1 MRILHLSSLYHP
13 YRFGGAERV
22 VQALAEGA
30 AASGASVGVAHLV
43 PKRSPD
49 FTHND
54 VEIFPLAH
62 RNPLWIEQSKRYPG
76 LVRNV
81 NKVATLFNVLTA
93 RDAAEVIDRYAPD
106 IVHTHS
112 MTELTPWIWK
122 RARERGKTI
131 VHTLQDYDLLCIRGA
146 LFKDGRPCDKRHVA
160 CVLFSEVKRRYHT
173 MIDHVVGISETV
185 LDAHLERG
193 FFEHLPPSRRQVIW
207 NPVHDGALDAPPRRD
222 GGPLRFGFLGRLV
235 EEKGIDLLLAACR
248 QMPRD
253 GWTLTIGGRAP
264 DSDGDLRQKAEGLPV
279 TFAGLVETA
288 QFLAGIDVLVAPV
301 LWAEPFGLTIVEALA
316 AGVPVIGS
324 RHGGVGE
331 ILRDVEPDWL
341 FPPGDMTA
349 LVSLMR
355 GMIASPPGSPA
366 DKPGYR
372 SVMDRTQRSNVI
384 ERYLDLYR
392 STVAPIAA
400 TG

>member
-30 AASGASVGVAHLV
+30 AAAGASVGVAHLV
-43 PKRSPD
+43 PKRSPA
-49 FTHND
+49 FTHNEVD
-54 VEIFPLAH
+54 VFPLAH
-62 RNPLWIEQSKRYPG
+62 RNPLWIENSKRYPG
-76 LVRNV
+76 LVRNA

-93 RDAAEVIDRYAPD
+93 RDAAAVIDRYAPD

-146 LFKDGRPCDKRHVA
+146 LFKDGRPCDKRHAA

-173 MIDHVVGISETV
+173 LIDHVVGISETV
-185 LDAHLERG
+185 LDMHLERG
-193 FFEHLPPSRRQVIW
+193 FFDHLPPSCRQVIW
-207 NPVHDGALDAPPRRD
+207 NPVHDGDEAAPRQRAE
-222 GGPLRFGFLGRLV
+222 GPLRLGFLGRLV
-235 EEKGIDLLLAACR
+235 EEKGIDLLIEACR
-248 QMPRD
+248 QLPPG
-253 GWTLTIGGRAP
+253 GWTLSVGGRAP
-264 DSDGDLRQKAEGLPV
+264 DSDAALRRRAEGLPV
-279 TFAGLVETA
+279 TFDGFVETGR
-288 QFLAGIDVLVAPV
+288 FLAGIDVLVAPV

-324 RHGGVGE
+324 RLGGVGE
-331 ILRDVEPDWL
+331 ILRDVEPGWL
-341 FPPGDMTA
+341 FPPGDIAA
-349 LVSLMR
+349 LVSLIR
-355 GMIASPPGSPA
+355 GMIASPPGSPT

-372 SVMDRTQRSNVI
+372 SVMDRTARANVI
-384 ERYLDLYR
+384 GRYLDLYR
-392 STVAPIAA
+392 STQTPIAA

>member
-30 AASGASVGVAHLV
+30 AAAGASVAVAHLV

-49 FTHND
+49 FTHNE
-54 VEIFPLAH
+54 VEVFPLAH
-62 RNPLWIEQSKRYPG
+62 RNPLWIETSKRYPG

-93 RDAAEVIDRYAPD
+93 RDAADVIDRYAPD

-146 LFKDGRPCDKRHVA
+146 LFKDGRRCDKRHAA

-193 FFEHLPPSRRQVIW
+193 FFEHLPPSRRQVVW
-207 NPVHDGALDAPPRRD
+207 NPVHEGVVEAGRRRD

-248 QMPRD
+248 QLPRE

-264 DSDGDLRQKAEGLPV
+264 GGDDDLRRRSEGLPI
-279 TFAGLVETA
+279 TFAGFVETIR
-288 QFLAGIDVLVAPV
+288 FLSDIDVLVAPV

-324 RHGGVGE
+324 RLGGVGE
-331 ILRDVEPDWL
+331 ILRDVEPGWL
-341 FPPGDMTA
+341 FPPGDVAA
-349 LVSLMR
+349 LVALMR
-355 GMIASPPGSPA
+355 EMIACPPAPPA
-366 DKPGYR
+366 ASPGYR
-372 SVMDRTQRSNVI
+372 SVMERTDRTHAI
-384 ERYLDLYR
+384 GRYLDLYR
-392 STVAPIAA
+392 SVVAPVAA